1 MPNKRRNSGTNRVI
15 ELDEI
20 DSIIVEGL
28 QEHVNVSNAALKSE
42 REDGKFILGGQFKA
56 TPKDNDYNRFEETL
70 SLGMAALNES
80 NEENLAAPI
89 PDSPVNREMHSRLVS
104 HFMGRSEHGLRSAL
118 ATMGLEPAEKPAFRK
133 KDIKN
138 AIRAADRALEIISGR
153 QASVGYPMTG
163 GIQIVGGH
171 LVGRAT
177 SEGLGYPEQ
186 ILHRNNMET
195 EGGYEG
201 QIRHEYRGSVAAN
214 RLKKKFI
221 EKLVNN
227 PDLQETLRIVDAL
240 TAVNNSRG

>member
-1 MPNKRRNSGTNRVI
+1 MPRKNNGANRVI

-28 QEHVNVSNAALKSE
+28 QDYVNVSNAALKSE

-56 TPKDNDYNRFEETL
+56 TPKGNDYDRFEETL

-80 NEENLAAPI
+80 NAENLAAPI
-89 PDSPVNREMHSRLVS
+89 PDSPINREIHSRLVN

-118 ATMGLEPAEKPAFRK
+118 ATMGLETEERPAFRK
-133 KDIKN
+133 KEITN

-153 QASVGYPMTG
+153 QASAGYPMTG
-163 GIQIVGGH
+163 GIQLVGGH

-177 SEGLGYPEQ
+177 SKGIGYPEQ

-195 EGGYEG
+195 EGGLEG
-201 QIRHEYRGSVAAN
+201 QVRHEYRGAVAAN
-214 RLKKKFI
+214 KLKNKFI
-221 EKLVNN
+221 EELVNN
-227 PDLQETLRIVDAL
+227 PNGQETLRIVDAL
-240 TAVNNSRG
+240 TAVNNSKG